1 MDFSVRRKWK
11 KYGRYIYYSG
21 LLSYFVFLTFLTSFA
36 LLSPNA
42 SVHLNQTGKD
52 FCINELSKITDEKLH
67 QKYISSN
74 PRSVWLNISQYGIII
89 LSSVQLLLELLQFV
103 RVRKDSWNLKKYIKL
118 THYLIVPYI
127 FIDHRLDIDIFNG
140 QIYLIGLFTHWQS
153 YWWLMLT
160 LTPAKLESGL

>member
-1 MDFSVRRKWK
+1 MRRKWK

-52 FCINELSKITDEKLH
+52 FCINELSKITDEELH

-89 LSSVQLLLELLQFV
+89 LSSVQLLLELVQFI
-103 RVRKDSWNLKKYIKL
+103 RVRKQFAVHPQYILSLNKSLRKMIFLGFFHILVYFHRKK
-118 THYLIVPYI
+118 
-127 FIDHRLDIDIFNG
+127 
-140 QIYLIGLFTHWQS
+140 
-153 YWWLMLT
+153 
-160 LTPAKLESGL
+160 

>member
-1 MDFSVRRKWK
+1 MRRKWK

-52 FCINELSKITDEKLH
+52 FCINELSKITDEELH

-89 LSSVQLLLELLQFV
+89 LSTVQLLLELLQFV
-103 RVRKDSWNLKKYIKL
+103 RVRKDS
-118 THYLIVPYI
+118 
-127 FIDHRLDIDIFNG
+127 
-140 QIYLIGLFTHWQS
+140 
-153 YWWLMLT
+153 
-160 LTPAKLESGL
+160 